1 MRDNYLT
8 EQALQQKNQQEN
20 SSSRADK
27 LSSQNLDHSQSNLNY
42 KTQRTKSTDQNKSVI
57 QLNDTQRLLELSQNQ
72 NQIYQQKQSQLQQQ
86 AVNTQSNLINSK
98 MSLLERLEDEFPENE
113 NMKKD
118 DKSQIFYTAINQV
131 RHIQSFT
138 KKISQ
143 VFNKKQQDI
152 FIKLREDLEMLM
164 QQFDEK
170 VVETLNKKEYE
181 LLKSFQITLD
191 KMTKELQECQ
201 QKLNDFNLQVEL
213 DIKVIGLEK
222 QLRFYRE
229 NSYSLNEENK
239 ILKEEVSK
247 LKHLYNEL
255 EQENLWSRQAHLRT
269 QQKLNV
275 IKEQN
280 NYENQNSTKH
290 SFIQKINNRQNEL
303 DTSNLQQDSA
313 HNTLDNID
321 GVRNSKPSR
330 QFKYRDSLIAAR
342 KVIFLQENVH
352 QAANVIDQLLI
363 EKINPRDQLIEQL
376 KEQIN
381 NQKMLNKSL
390 SMQIKTSSTPNTTE
404 NQIKQLFI
412 KSVSEVQ
419 NEIQKRNKML
429 NTFNPNL
436 DQIEVQKFTKFD
448 RIEVISKFFSSL
460 KFLEIIKTMIFD
472 QKCCNNPKCKFN
484 VNEASKNEEIQ
495 INENLDSQQQNNTTQ
510 QPGTETNIKAEV
522 SHYDYF
528 DLIKTSQQDENN
540 MNQTNL
546 LPPQSQESTL
556 KKSIEDGQ
564 QFNLNRL
571 YQIKHRTN
579 ISYYHP
585 QINQNQS
592 AIQYKKNR
600 SNSHSSTAYS
610 GYQLGFSDAQST
622 NLNTNRDQTY
632 RSFGNTN
639 QFYQVLNQSFEG
651 NLNEKGN
658 TNGNQSN
665 NSFVNQFNGYHKQLK
680 QNISKQKQNQLEIN
694 NMHRKFHRY
703 RKEVDNSKPQIETQI
718 SDLINNLTSQS
729 KLNATTNS
737 NIQNSEYITV
747 KEKEDKVIF
756 KHNKLY

>member
-1 MRDNYLT
+1 MKDNYLT
-8 EQALQQKNQQEN
+8 ESAPQSKNQQES

-27 LSSQNLDHSQSNLNY
+27 LSSQNLDNSQTNLNN
-42 KTQRTKSTDQNKSVI
+42 KTYRTKSTEQNKSII

-72 NQIYQQKQSQLQQQ
+72 NQIYQQRQSQLQQQ
-86 AVNTQSNLINSK
+86 TVNTQSNLITSK
-98 MSLLERLEDEFPENE
+98 LSLLEKLEDEFPDNE
-113 NMKKD
+113 NFKKD

-239 ILKEEVSK
+239 ILKEEVAR

-280 NYENQNSTKH
+280 NYENQNSTKQ
-290 SFIQKINNRQNEL
+290 SFIQKNNNRQNEL
-303 DTSNLQQDSA
+303 DTSNLQQESA

-321 GVRNSKPSR
+321 GVRSSKPSR

-390 SMQIKTSSTPNTTE
+390 SMQIKTNNTPNTAE

-412 KSVSEVQ
+412 RSVSEVQ

-429 NTFNPNL
+429 NTFNPNI

-484 VNEASKNEEIQ
+484 INEISKNEEIQ
-495 INENLDSQQQNNTTQ
+495 INENLDSKQQQNNTTQ
-510 QPGTETNIKAEV
+510 QLGTETNIKAEV

-528 DLIKTSQQDENN
+528 DLIKNSQQDENN
-540 MNQTNL
+540 MNQNNL
-546 LPPQSQESTL
+546 LPQSQESTL

-564 QFNLNRL
+564 QQNLNRL

-585 QINQNQS
+585 SINQNQS
-592 AIQYKKNR
+592 GVQYKKNR
-600 SNSHSSTAYS
+600 SNSHSSTVYS
-610 GYQLGFSDAQST
+610 GYQLGLSDAQST

-639 QFYQVLNQSFEG
+639 QFYQAVNQSFEG

-658 TNGNQSN
+658 MGGSQS
-665 NSFVNQFNGYHKQLK
+665 NSFVNQFNSYHKQLK

-718 SDLINNLTSQS
+718 SDLINNITSHS
-729 KLNATTNS
+729 KLNAINN
-737 NIQNSEYITV
+737 NIQNSDYITI

>member
-1 MRDNYLT
+1 MKDNYIT
-8 EQALQQKNQQEN
+8 EQALQLKNQQES

-27 LSSQNLDHSQSNLNY
+27 LSSQNLDHSQTNFNN
-42 KTQRTKSTDQNKSVI
+42 KTQRTKSIDQNQSI
-57 QLNDTQRLLELSQNQ
+57 ILLNDAQRLLELSQNQ
-72 NQIYQQKQSQLQQQ
+72 NQIYQQRQSQLQQQ
-86 AVNTQSNLINSK
+86 TANTQSNLITSK
-98 MSLLERLEDEFPENE
+98 LSLLEKLEDEFPDNE
-113 NMKKD
+113 NFKKD

-152 FIKLREDLEMLM
+152 FIKLREDLEVLM

-229 NSYSLNEENK
+229 NSYSLNDENK
-239 ILKEEVSK
+239 TLKEEVAK

-280 NYENQNSTKH
+280 NYENQNSTKQ
-290 SFIQKINNRQNEL
+290 SFVQKNNNRQNEL
-303 DTSNLQQDSA
+303 DTSNLQQDSSA

-321 GVRNSKPSR
+321 GVRSSKPSR

-390 SMQIKTSSTPNTTE
+390 SMQIKTSITPNNTE

-412 KSVSEVQ
+412 RSVSEVQ

-460 KFLEIIKTMIFD
+460 KFLEIIKSMIFD

-484 VNEASKNEEIQ
+484 VNEIPKNEEIQ
-495 INENLDSQQQNNTTQ
+495 INENQDLQQNNTTQ
-510 QPGTETNIKAEV
+510 QPGNETNIKDEV

-528 DLIKTSQQDENN
+528 DIIKNSQQDENN

-546 LPPQSQESTL
+546 LRQSQESTL

-564 QFNLNRL
+564 QFNVNRL

-585 QINQNQS
+585 SINQNQS

-610 GYQLGFSDAQST
+610 GNQLGLSDAQST

-639 QFYQVLNQSFEG
+639 QFYQAVNQSFEG

-658 TNGNQSN
+658 MSGNQSN
-665 NSFVNQFNGYHKQLK
+665 YFTNQFNSYHKQLK
-680 QNISKQKQNQLEIN
+680 QSISKQKQNQLEIN
-694 NMHRKFHRY
+694 NMHRKFHKY

-729 KLNATTNS
+729 KLNPTNN
-737 NIQNSEYITV
+737 NIQNSEYITI